1 MPIHPFFVL
10 YLQPCTSVIPKLY
23 KYGFKVVRLCMVKL
37 YNFMVQ
43 SCTTLKS
50 FLYGN
55 ETLFREE
62 YCRTLVYSKL

>member
-1 MPIHPFFVL
+1 
-10 YLQPCTSVIPKLY
+10 
-23 KYGFKVVRLCMVKL
+23 MVKL

-55 ETLFREE
+55 ETLFREG